1 MDAEEKNIIEVND
14 LKTYFFTKQG
24 VVKAVD
30 GISFSIKKGEIV
42 GLVGESGSGKS
53 ITSLSIMGQVP
64 KPAGKTIAGEIL
76 FHDED
81 LLKKD
86 KEEMR
91 QIRGNRISMIMQD
104 PMVALNQVLSV
115 EYQIGEMFRHH
126 KNGNGKS
133 LREKCIDVLRK
144 VKVPSPEMR
153 IKDYPFQF
161 SGGMC
166 QRTIIGMGVANKPDL
181 LIADEPTTALDV
193 TIQAQILQLMKRVQK
208 ETDAA
213 IMMITHDL
221 ATVAQICTRVL
232 VMYAGRIIEKAPVKT
247 FYKNP
252 SHPYSMGLINSV
264 PVLGRKTDR
273 LFSIEGQPPNLMD
286 PPQGCRFAPRCDKVK
301 DICLKSYPPEITLE
315 EDHKV
320 SCWLYATD
328 TE

>member
-1 MDAEEKNIIEVND
+1 MNAVND
-14 LKTYFFTKQG
+14 TIIKINNLKTYFFTKRG

-53 ITSLSIMGQVP
+53 ITSLSIMGLVP
-64 KPAGKTIAGEIL
+64 QPAGKTIAGEIL
-76 FHDED
+76 FNNED
-81 LLKKD
+81 LLQKSE
-86 KEEMR
+86 EEMR
-91 QIRGNRISMIMQD
+91 QIRGDQISMIMQD
-104 PMVALNQVLSV
+104 PMVALNQILSV

-126 KNGNGKS
+126 KKADGKS

-166 QRTIIGMGVANKPDL
+166 QRTIIGMAIANKPKL

-193 TIQAQILQLMKRVQK
+193 TIQAQILQLMKQVQE
-208 ETDAA
+208 ETEAA
-213 IMMITHDL
+213 ILMITHDL

-232 VMYAGRIIEKAPVKT
+232 VMYAGRIIEQAPVKA

-252 SHPYSMGLINSV
+252 SHPYSVGLINSV
-264 PVLGRKTDR
+264 PVLGRKADR
-273 LFSIEGQPPNLMD
+273 LYAIEGQPPNLMD
-286 PPQGCRFAPRCDKVK
+286 PPPGCRFAARCDKVK
-301 DICLKSYPPEITLE
+301 DVCLKSYPPEITLE
-315 EDHKV
+315 ENHTV
-320 SCWLYATD
+320 SCWHYATD